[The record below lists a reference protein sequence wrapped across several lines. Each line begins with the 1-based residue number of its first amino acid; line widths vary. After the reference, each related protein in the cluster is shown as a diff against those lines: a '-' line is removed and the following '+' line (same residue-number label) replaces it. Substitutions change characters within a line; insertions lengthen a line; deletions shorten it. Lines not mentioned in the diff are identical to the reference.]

1 MLERVGVNK
10 SMLTYYKDQEQGR
23 KKMMQNDT
31 CMKRILFCDN
41 IRPFGL

>member
-23 KKMMQNDT
+23 KKMMQNDVYE
-31 CMKRILFCDN
+31 KNSL
-41 IRPFGL
+41 L